1 MKLTVGLLAL
11 LALGYLSTV
20 LAGPLTGEEIT
31 EAGMEPDVDEID
43 LESNKKPEVQV
54 INRGDAE
61 IADRTCKGKGEQCP
75 EGCEKCCSKQCGYE
89 DFFQDPIC
97 V

>member
-31 EAGMEPDVDEID
+31 EAGMEPDVDEIG
-43 LESNKKPEVQV
+43 LQGL
-54 INRGDAE
+54 RGP
-61 IADRTCKGKGEQCP
+61 KMQK
-75 EGCEKCCSKQCGYE
+75 
-89 DFFQDPIC
+89 
-97 V
+97 

>member
-11 LALGYLSTV
+11 LALGYLLSTV

-43 LESNKKPEVQV
+43 LEFKMKPEVQV

-61 IADRTCKGKGEQCP
+61 IADRTCTRQGDECD
-75 EGCEKCCSKQCGYE
+75 EDDECCSKYCTYIQRE
-89 DFFQDPIC
+89 KIC
-97 V
+97 F

>member
-1 MKLTVGLLAL
+1 M

-61 IADRTCKGKGEQCP
+61 IADRTCRVSGEQCHNFK
-75 EGCEKCCSKQCGYE
+75 CCSQKCCSKKCKPRPHSRIATE
-89 DFFQDPIC
+89 LAC
-97 V
+97 A